1 MAQKV
6 ADPCRNCGAE
16 LAPGAPF
23 CTLCG
28 TALSNRAAS
37 PAPSTVPVGGSS
49 AANGQGSNGPG
60 VNGPGGATAV
70 PGIVAVGAA
79 PLAPLLPP
87 RELGEDP
94 RLAAATALVPGG
106 AGRRLSAWLL
116 DAVVPS
122 ILVGIA
128 TGVGIALI
136 DVRRVGSQNV
146 VDFTW
151 LGILLGIASVLS
163 LGWVVF
169 QWLWEAKKGKT
180 LGNVLLGLRTTNM
193 DGHPAGPLAIFLR
206 LLIVSVSSIVPTIGP
221 LLVVL
226 SNAWDGNGKRQGW
239 HDKVAHTLVFNV
251 RTGRDPLE
259 TGGIAE
265 RAAFTPAQVQ
275 AISPVAA
282 PMVRPG
288 QGNAGQGT
296 PGAGAS
302 FAPAAPTDTQDFV
315 PRATPTV
322 SAAAPTPADTVG
334 RGSRRR
340 KKAPAAD
347 PFAPAPIQ
355 FHGQPGQ
362 PAPQFPG
369 QQGTPP
375 GQPYGGT
382 FAPPSPVPAA
392 PGQAQPAESGP
403 ITSVPGI
410 TAPPPRNTPEVATA
424 AQAEDDAGETRVRP
438 VASSTP
444 TFRLTFDDGRQE
456 DVSALALIGRN
467 PAGYDGE
474 MISRLI
480 SVHDTSR
487 SVSKTHLHLRVGSEG
502 LWVTDRNSTNGS
514 AISSPSG
521 ATARLTGGTPALAE
535 VGSRVHFGDRSFVVA
550 KA

>member
-28 TALSNRAAS
+28 TAMSNRAAS
-37 PAPSTVPVGGSS
+37 PAPSSVPVGAPAG
-49 AANGQGSNGPG
+49 AAADA
-60 VNGPGGATAV
+60 GGKAAV
-70 PGIVAVGAA
+70 PGIIAVGAG
-79 PLAPLLPP
+79 PLAPLVPP
-87 RELGEDP
+87 RQLGVDP
-94 RLAAATALVPGG
+94 RLAEATALVPGG
-106 AGRRLSAWLL
+106 AGRRLSAWLI
-116 DAVVPS
+116 DAAVPG
-122 ILVGIA
+122 ILLGIA
-128 TGVGIALI
+128 SAVGVALI

-180 LGNVLLGLRTTNM
+180 LGNLLLGLRTTNM
-193 DGHPAGPLAIFLR
+193 DGHPAGVLAIFLR

-226 SNAWDGNGKRQGW
+226 SNAWDGNAKKQGW

-265 RAAFTPAQVQ
+265 RENYTPAPVQ

-288 QGNAGQGT
+288 QETAAVPSAT
-296 PGAGAS
+296 MP
-302 FAPAAPTDTQDFV
+302 AP
-315 PRATPTV
+315 
-322 SAAAPTPADTVG
+322 SDTVG
-334 RGSRRR
+334 AGSRRR

-347 PFAPAPIQ
+347 PFAPIQ
-355 FHGQPGQ
+355 FHGQSGQSAQ
-362 PAPQFPG
+362 PAPG
-369 QQGTPP
+369 QSA
-375 GQPYGGT
+375 PYGGT
-382 FAPPSPVPAA
+382 FAPPSPVPAQ
-392 PGQAQPAESGP
+392 PAQFAESGP

-410 TAPPPRNTPEVATA
+410 TAPPPPRDVAA
-424 AQAEDDAGETRVRP
+424 SAQADDDAGETRVRP
-438 VASSTP
+438 VAAATP
-444 TFRLTFDDGRQE
+444 TYRLVFDDGRHE

-487 SVSKTHLHLRVGSEG
+487 SVSKTHLHVRVSSEG
-502 LWVTDRNSTNGS
+502 VWVTDRNSTNGS
-514 AISSPSG
+514 AI
-521 ATARLTGGTPALAE
+521 ATAAGARTTLVGGTPALAE
-535 VGSRVHFGDRSFVVA
+535 VGARVHFGDRSFVVA